1 VQLALDGL
9 DGIKQA
15 RVLIAAKRLEV
26 VYDPQHIDQTAIEQ
40 AVRRAPAMG
49 QSGHYDAEPVTG
61 ASGTPTAAAPQ
72 QTVE

>member
-9 DGIKQA
+9 DGIKQV

-26 VYDPQHIDQTAIEQ
+26 VYDPQRIDTTAIEQ

-49 QSGHYDAEPVTG
+49 QSGHYDAQPVTE
-61 ASGTPTAAAPQ
+61 ASATPTAAPP
-72 QTVE
+72 